1 MSTLFMANTV
11 FFVTVPRFLVFKRF
25 SFYESS
31 LCTYHTNVM
40 LEGEEGKARCGTF
53 VLFVL

>member
-25 SFYESS
+25 GFYESS

-53 VLFVL
+53 VFFVV